1 MTEQNK
7 ESNLHEISSS
17 ANIKNLGWV
26 QDFPF
31 KSVLSFK
38 YLIEF
43 WEKEAQSSNK
53 IKAALAGKVLDEVSK
68 VPEIREPIKD
78 LSFIESNTDLIDMLM
93 SVIYPPAQWNRQVS
107 ASCIPFQFKTF
118 YSTPIYKTI
127 LDPDGNFNIH
137 SMNIDEKEAL
147 FGKILSAYLIIFR
160 NYYGIKLKARHPVV
174 AKLRDQSTGLYI
186 YYNIVIDPSFVKPVN
201 TGEIPKLS
209 EEDKNRLLKDPTNLK
224 LWMKLI
230 PPEKFEFHG
239 FVTYTAVNIND
250 QEIIS
255 SLKNDLIEKKAIF
268 SPERISSIEEKL
280 RSLFKTPK
288 LRVGLAAIPKDWSLM
303 AEYGRKIGSSFIL
316 SDICSED
323 CAEVQKS
330 VYSKVY
336 KDGKPVI
343 IEDLEKCEFKT
354 RIERKILQQGI
365 RNILIA
371 PLFYQDEPIG
381 ILELGSPNPGDINP
395 LNSVKVKE
403 ILSLFAVAVKRSMEE
418 FESEIQKVV
427 KENCT
432 AIHPIVEWKF
442 RREAVKV
449 LMKKEDHRKLYQM
462 EPIVFE
468 NVYPLYGLTDIR
480 DSSENRNKAIQNDLI
495 EHLNLSGNILKAAD
509 ELKPLP
515 LFKEINFKI
524 NKFIKKVKLSLSSA
538 DEISINEFLQ
548 NEIEPA
554 FGHIRNYSADLD
566 EKITGYFS
574 SLDPILHAY
583 YVQRKD
589 YEESVA
595 LINETISNFLDE
607 AQTDAQKMYPHYFEK
622 YKSDGVEHSIY
633 IGNSLVEDGKFDM
646 IYLRNLRLWQLM
658 TMCGIARKL
667 ENLKKELKTPLESS
681 HLILAQNNPLSIRF
695 RFDEKKFDVDGTY
708 NLRYEIMKKR
718 IDKALIKGTKERLT
732 QPGKIAI
739 IFSQPREAKEYKR
752 YFEYLGE
759 SGYLENK
766 IEELEVEDLQG
777 VYGLK
782 ALRVKVNTASGQ
794 ERIKAREISRS
805 IKQLEDLVNDP
816 V

>member
-1 MTEQNK
+1 MTENK

-17 ANIKNLGWV
+17 SNIKNLDWLH
-26 QDFPF
+26 DFPF
-31 KSVLSFK
+31 KSVLCFK
-38 YLIEF
+38 YLINF
-43 WEKEAQSSNK
+43 WEKEAESSNK
-53 IKAALAGKVLDEVSK
+53 IKAALAAKVLDEISK

-78 LSFIESNTDLIDMLM
+78 LSFVDRHKDLTDMLM
-93 SVIYPPAQWNRQVS
+93 SVIYPPAQWNRQIS
-107 ASCIPFQFKTF
+107 ASCVPFQFKTF

-127 LDPDGNFNIH
+127 LDPEGNFNIN

-147 FGKILSAYLIIFR
+147 FGKILAAYLIIF
-160 NYYGIKLKARHPVV
+160 NDYYGLKLRAKHPVV
-174 AKLRDQSTGLYI
+174 AKLCDQRTGLFI
-186 YYNIVIDPSFVKPVN
+186 YYNIVIDSSFAKPVN
-201 TGEIPKLS
+201 IGEIPKLS
-209 EEDKNRLLKDPTNLK
+209 EEDKNKLLKDPTNLK
-224 LWMKLI
+224 LWIKLI

-255 SLKNDLIEKKAIF
+255 SLKNDLIEKEAIF
-268 SPERISSIEEKL
+268 SPERIGSIEEKL
-280 RSLFKTPK
+280 RSLFKTPE
-288 LRVGLAAIPKDWSLM
+288 LRLGLAAIPKDWSLM

-316 SDICSED
+316 RDICIED
-323 CAEVQKS
+323 CAEVQRS
-330 VYSKVY
+330 VYNKVY
-336 KDGKPVI
+336 KTGKPVI
-343 IEDLEKCEFKT
+343 IEDLERCEFKT
-354 RIERKILQQGI
+354 RIEGKIIQQGI

-371 PLFYQDEPIG
+371 PLYYKDEPIG

-395 LNSVKVKE
+395 LNSVKVKQ

-418 FESEIQKVV
+418 FESEIQKVI

-442 RREAVKV
+442 RREAIRV
-449 LMKKEDHRKLYQM
+449 LIKKEDRKLYQM
-462 EPIVFE
+462 EPIVFD

-495 EHLNLSGNILKAAD
+495 EHLNLSGSILKAAD

-515 LFKEINFKI
+515 LFKEMDYKI
-524 NKFIKKVKLSLSSA
+524 GKFIKKVKVSLNSA

-554 FGHIRNYSADLD
+554 FGHIRNYSADIN
-566 EKITGYFS
+566 EKVTGYFS
-574 SLDPILHAY
+574 SLDPVLHAY
-583 YVQRKD
+583 YYRRRD
-589 YEESVA
+589 YEESVG
-595 LINETISNFLDE
+595 LINETISNYLDE
-607 AQTDAQKMYPHYFEK
+607 AQIDAQKMYPHYFEK

-646 IYLRNLRLWQLM
+646 IYLRNLRLWQLI

-667 ENLKKELKTPLESS
+667 EDLKKEMKTPLESS
-681 HLILAQNNPLSIRF
+681 HLILVQNNPLSIRF

-732 QPGKIAI
+732 QPGKIAV
-739 IFSQPREAKEYKR
+739 IFSQPKEAKEYKR

-759 SGYLENK
+759 TGYLENK

-777 VYGLK
+777 VYGLR
-782 ALRVKVNTASGQ
+782 ALRVKVNPLIKPQ
-794 ERIKAREISRS
+794 ENIHPKDILKTIKVSE
-805 IKQLEDLVNDP
+805 LVD
-816 V
+816 